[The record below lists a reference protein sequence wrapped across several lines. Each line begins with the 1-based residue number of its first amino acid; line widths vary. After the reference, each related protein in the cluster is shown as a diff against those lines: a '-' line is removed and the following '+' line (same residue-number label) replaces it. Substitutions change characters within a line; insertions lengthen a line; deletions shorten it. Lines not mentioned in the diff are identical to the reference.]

1 MRENQILNR
10 KSTVLLGLLCVVLA
24 CQVSYAQTRTAHSQV
39 GLVAEVTSVAPG
51 ESFDVALYLNPDPG
65 WHIYWINPGDAGL
78 TPKVKWTLP
87 EGFEVGEFQF
97 PAPHFVPFQSLMSY
111 GYNGATFFIASMT
124 VPQEIDDEIVFAG
137 KADWLAC
144 DDEICVPERA
154 EIELKIPRGD
164 GSEYSVWRTDFAKSR
179 AQHPIKMD
187 WDASFTS
194 ANGKVVVDVVLPEGF
209 PKLTNV
215 WFFPSVSGLINHA
228 ADQTISLNDQRLR
241 FETVAGNKSDD
252 LEEVMA
258 VITAGADDDRRQA
271 FEIVAKQVG
280 SLDSP
285 EFLQSSIVSPGDSF
299 PPIESQLDG
308 GSPPS
313 GGGSTP
319 GNGSAGG
326 PSSGIGEFF
335 KNLVFAF
342 LGGLILNVMP
352 CVLPILSL
360 KALAVAELSG
370 QDARAARNAG
380 LAYFG
385 GVLACFAALAII
397 LLALRAG
404 GNLAG
409 WAFHLQNP
417 TIILLLA
424 LLVTAVGMNFSGV
437 FEIRG
442 SFANLGG
449 LTDRLTSGGGS
460 EFFTGLLAVIIASPC
475 TVPFMGVALG
485 YALVQP
491 VYVALSVFAGLAVG
505 FALPYLMVTMFP
517 PLRGLLP
524 KPGAWMETMRK
535 ILAFPMYATAIWLI
549 WVLGR
554 QTDVN
559 EVAIVLLLVLIL
571 GFALWCWSHASA
583 TGKNRW
589 RVVSAVGA
597 LSLVA
602 IIAWPEGEPTASASV
617 VEEVEWSEATVEQ
630 FHADEKPIFAYFTA
644 DWCVSCKWNERVA
657 LQSDRVQQ
665 YFLEN
670 DIQVLVGD
678 WTLQGPEIAAELQKH
693 GRAGVPLYLYY
704 KPNGDIDKPVILPA
718 ALTPGIV
725 IDYIDKA

>member
-1 MRENQILNR
+1 MNR
-10 KSTVLLGLLCVVLA
+10 KLHVLLGFVCVVLA
-24 CQVSYAQTRTAHSQV
+24 SQVSFAQTRTAHSQV

-51 ESFDVALYLNPDPG
+51 KSFDVALYLNPDPG

-78 TPKVKWTLP
+78 TPQVNWTLP
-87 EGFEVGEFQF
+87 DGFEVGEFQF
-97 PAPHFVPFQSLMSY
+97 PAPHFVPFQALMSY
-111 GYNGATFFIASMT
+111 GYNGPTFFIASIS
-124 VPQEIDDEIVFAG
+124 VPESVSDEVVLAG
-137 KADWLAC
+137 KANWLAC
-144 DDEICVPERA
+144 DDQICVPERA
-154 EIELKIPRGD
+154 DIELKIPQGD
-164 GSEYSVWRTDFAKSR
+164 GDEFSVWRRDFATTR

-187 WDASFTS
+187 WNASFTT
-194 ANGKVVVDVVLPEGF
+194 ANDSVVVDVEIPEGF
-209 PKLTNV
+209 PQLSNV
-215 WFFPSVSGLINHA
+215 WFFPSAKNLIDHA
-228 ADQTISLNDQRLR
+228 AGQTISLSDGRLR
-241 FETVAGNKSDD
+241 FETTAGFKSDD
-252 LEEVMA
+252 YEEVMA
-258 VITAGADDDRRQA
+258 VITAGPDDERRQA
-271 FEIVAKQVG
+271 FEIVAKRVDA
-280 SLDSP
+280 LDSP
-285 EFLQSSIVSPGDSF
+285 TFSQSASVSPGDSF
-299 PPIESQLDG
+299 PPLQIQSDG
-308 GSPPS
+308 GPP
-313 GGGSTP
+313 
-319 GNGSAGG
+319 
-326 PSSGIGEFF
+326 PSSGSSQGDGGTSGSSSGVGEFF

-370 QDARAARNAG
+370 QDAKAARNAG

-385 GVLACFAALAII
+385 GVLACFAALAIV

-437 FEIRG
+437 YEIRG

-491 VYVALSVFAGLAVG
+491 VYVALSVFFGLALG
-505 FALPYLMVTMFP
+505 FALPYLLVTMFP

-559 EVAIVLLLVLIL
+559 EIAIVLLLVLVM
-571 GFALWCWSHASA
+571 GFALWSWSHAAA
-583 TGKNRW
+583 TGKFRW
-589 RVVSAVGA
+589 RVISGLGA
-597 LSLVA
+597 LALVA
-602 IIAWPEGEPTASASV
+602 VIAWPEADQSDTGATTAS
-617 VEEVEWSEATVEQ
+617 VEEVEWSTSVVEQ
-630 FHADEKPIFAYFTA
+630 FHADEKAIFAYFTA
-644 DWCVSCKWNERVA
+644 DWCISCKWNERVA
-657 LQSDRVQQ
+657 LRSNEVQQ

-670 DIQVLVGD
+670 DVKVLVAD
-678 WTLQGPEIAAELQKH
+678 WTLQGPDIAAELQKH
-693 GRAGVPLYLYY
+693 GRAGVPMYLYY

-725 IDYIDKA
+725 IDHIDNA